1 MNNCCESACAPPE
14 TTDHAYRRV
23 LYIVLV
29 LNAVMFMVELIAGYI
44 ASSSALQADAIDFL
58 GDALNYV
65 SALYVLDKSMRWKSV
80 AALVKGCVIGLF
92 GLLLLANTVY
102 HWMNGILPKAETME
116 TVGLLSLVVN
126 MSCAA
131 LLFRFRKGDS
141 NRSSVWICSRNDA
154 VANVLVIIA
163 GVIVYYTKSQWPDLL
178 VSFIIVGLALSG
190 AFHII
195 RRARGELR

>member
-1 MNNCCESACAPPE
+1 MAGCCDHETPT

-29 LNAVMFMVELIAGYI
+29 LNAVMFAVESIAGYV

-80 AALVKGCVIGLF
+80 AAFVKGGVIGVF
-92 GLLLLANTVY
+92 GLLLLVNTVY
-102 HWMNGILPKAETME
+102 HWMYEILPQAETMG

-131 LLFRFRKGDS
+131 LLFKFRKGDS

-154 VANVLVIIA
+154 IANMLVIIA
-163 GVIVYYTKSQWPDLL
+163 GVIVYYTKSQ
-178 VSFIIVGLALSG
+178 
-190 AFHII
+190 
-195 RRARGELR
+195 